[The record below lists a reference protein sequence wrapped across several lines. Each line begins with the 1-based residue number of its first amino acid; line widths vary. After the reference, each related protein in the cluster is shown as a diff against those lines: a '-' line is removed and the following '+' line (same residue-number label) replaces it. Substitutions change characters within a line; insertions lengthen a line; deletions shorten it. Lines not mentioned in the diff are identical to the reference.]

1 MISLTKRQIEF
12 IKLLLEETNYKT
24 IKSFAD
30 LLNTSNK
37 TIQKDLR
44 VIEKYLNKFNII
56 LDRKRGTGIM
66 IVNAKNAKWL
76 LLNDLERQERK
87 HENISIKER
96 RIEIIKNL
104 LISSHMST
112 SIQKLSDMYYVSK
125 TSIVNDLNYIEK
137 WISQF
142 NLKLEKNKK
151 GTRIVGTENDIRR
164 AIESL
169 LIEYSKEVDKDWTIE
184 ELSARIDAS
193 TLNALLEIFEKDKI
207 IYVNEL
213 LVKLE
218 KKYNCLLNDP
228 YYINILTHILISL
241 TRGLEGKQIE
251 VDVAKKS
258 DNLKYEKAYEEA
270 KNIVN
275 QINKDFQTQLG
286 ESEIY
291 YLYQYFISSG
301 LVKNMSENANEVL
314 NELNQR
320 ANIFAKKVTSFME
333 KIMNINILNDEIV
346 MEGLLMHIRP
356 MLNRLDYD
364 IQISNPV
371 IGDIIEEYPDILNIC
386 KAAVLMATYDLKL
399 KTIPMDE
406 IGYLALY
413 YQLAL
418 ERSIV
423 KRRILVVC
431 QSGYGTSQLLSTRI
445 RRAFP
450 DWEIVDILSV
460 SMLKERNM
468 DDIDFIVSTVPIDIK
483 EKPYILVSTF
493 LNDQDIKN
501 ISKLLVEK
509 PVKTDRKKIGTLYIN
524 QYLTEE
530 NIYFNKQH
538 DEVVEQLNKKY
549 HTNINFHEISL
560 GDDIKVEMA
569 FYSKQPILAIA
580 LNDIKK
586 LKKQIV
592 FYIAMDN
599 TDIITHLLSE
609 IYHLHTFE
617 GSMYY
622 LKKCM
627 NRKDVKSYFELN
639 EGEMKIMATDLA
651 KVIKIETIK
660 LDMEAKTKDE
670 VLRELTTLLYN
681 AGALSDKEAF
691 LDDVYYRERL
701 GSTGIGNGIAIPHG
715 KSKFVSKTSLAIGRT
730 KTDIEWET
738 LDNKPVRFIILFAVK
753 EENRDSAHIRL
764 LSQVATKLADDE
776 VCERLQKVKTP
787 EEIYQI
793 FAGE

>member
-251 VDVAKKS
+251 VDVAKRS

-431 QSGYGTSQLLSTRI
+431 QSGYGTSQLLSARI

-493 LNDQDIKN
+493 LNDQDIQN

-509 PVKTDRKKIGTLYIN
+509 PVKTDRKQIGTLYIN

-530 NIYFNKQH
+530 NIYFNKQY

-617 GSMYY
+617 GSMFY
-622 LKKCM
+622 LKKCV
-627 NRKDVKSYFELN
+627 NGKDVKSYFELN

-715 KSKFVSKTSLAIGRT
+715 KSKYVSKTSLAIGRT

>member
-44 VIEKYLNKFNII
+44 VIEKYLKKFNII

-184 ELSARIDAS
+184 ELSMRIDAS

-251 VDVAKKS
+251 VDIAKRS

-356 MLNRLDYD
+356 MLDRLDYD

-371 IGDIIEEYPDILNIC
+371 IGDIIAEYPDILNIC

-493 LNDQDIKN
+493 LNDQDIQN

-509 PVKTDRKKIGTLYIN
+509 PVKTDRKQIGTLYIN

-530 NIYFNKQH
+530 NIYFNNQH

-549 HTNINFHEISL
+549 QTNINFHEISL
-560 GDDIKVEMA
+560 GDDIKVEIG

-617 GSMYY
+617 ESMFY
-622 LKKCM
+622 LKKCV
-627 NRKDVKSYFELN
+627 NGKDVKSYFELN

-715 KSKFVSKTSLAIGRT
+715 KSKYVSKTSLAIGRT

-738 LDNKPVRFIILFAVK
+738 VDNKPVRFIILFAVK
-753 EENRDSAHIRL
+753 EEYRDSAHIRL

>member
-30 LLNTSNK
+30 LLNASNK

-76 LLNDLERQERK
+76 LLNDLERQERR

-184 ELSARIDAS
+184 ELTARIDAS

-251 VDVAKKS
+251 VDVAKRS
-258 DNLKYEKAYEEA
+258 DNMKYEKAYEEA

-371 IGDIIEEYPDILNIC
+371 IGDIIEEYPDILNMC

-399 KTIPMDE
+399 KMIPMDE

-431 QSGYGTSQLLSTRI
+431 QSGYGTSQLLSARI

-493 LNDQDIKN
+493 LNDQDIQN

-509 PVKTDRKKIGTLYIN
+509 PVKTDRKQIGTLYIN

-530 NIYFNKQH
+530 NIYFNKQY

-549 HTNINFHEISL
+549 QTNINFHEISL
-560 GDDIKVEMA
+560 GDDIKVEMG
-569 FYSKQPILAIA
+569 FYSNQPILAIA
-580 LNDIKK
+580 LNDVKK

-627 NRKDVKSYFELN
+627 NGKDVKNYFELN

-715 KSKFVSKTSLAIGRT
+715 KSKFVNKTSLAIGRT

-753 EENRDSAHIRL
+753 DENRDSAHIRL

-776 VCERLQKVKTP
+776 VCEKLQKVKTP